1 MKLETNGHIG
11 VDFWQ
16 GSMSDIAFLLIIFFI
31 LTALFTVPYVL
42 RFISGGKDS
51 TIVEKTDLSVIEID
65 QDGVMLFDGKPL
77 ERQRLAGMLDPARY
91 YRLKVAD
98 GRPYQEFTGLLD
110 VVNGA
115 GISRIEVVTHR

>member
-77 ERQRLAGMLDPARY
+77 ERQRPTRTPPSTRRPRGSTVRRRRLCARD
-91 YRLKVAD
+91 RS
-98 GRPYQEFTGLLD
+98 G
-110 VVNGA
+110 GA
-115 GISRIEVVTHR
+115 